1 MSRFKLWTQSTRS
14 IVSHKLDHYHGRRY
28 LDIEH
33 LVKQLTL
40 CLDFCSTIQ
49 RPGQLLYRLCSTL
62 TSTNWGTRALD
73 CQMEVLCLSYST
85 SLKTS
90 IIWNPR
96 LFNNVFHPGTLDLR
110 NPIRCLCEKI
120 KLPIFDS
127 LCIGW
132 LTLTYM
138 HFIWYYRDCQNQYLS
153 RAEGMSKSLIAATCL
168 RWANIRNM

>member
-1 MSRFKLWTQSTRS
+1 MSRFKQWTQSTRS

-33 LVKQLTL
+33 HVKQLTL

-49 RPGQLLYRLCSTL
+49 RPGQLLYRLCWTL

-96 LFNNVFHPGTLDLR
+96 LFNSVFHPGTLDLR
-110 NPIRCLCEKI
+110 NPIRCLCENNQI
-120 KLPIFDS
+120 IHFWFPMY
-127 LCIGW
+127 W
-132 LTLTYM
+132 LADPNKYAL
-138 HFIWYYRDCQNQYLS
+138 YLILQ
-153 RAEGMSKSLIAATCL
+153 RLSKPGPQ
-168 RWANIRNM
+168 